1 MQHNSTP
8 NKVDKTPFIRMQ
20 NIAKRWSGQLGVEN
34 ISLTVA
40 EGQFVALLGPS
51 GCGKSTTLRLLAG
64 LEFSDKGTIE
74 IDGVDVTG
82 LPAAER
88 NLSMVFQNYA
98 LFPHLSVAENVIF
111 GLKARKIPESERT
124 NMLNKALEITGL
136 TGFEDR
142 KPSQLSGGQQ
152 QRVALARAIVAGRK
166 LCLMDE
172 PLSNLDAKL
181 RYSVRKDI
189 KKLQKSLGMTVVY
202 VTHDQA
208 EAMSMADVVVLMQEG
223 TIQQVGTPQDIY
235 NNPINTFVAKFV
247 GSPPMALLEGALLE
261 DKALKTAKQTPPHT
275 IGIRPEYISLST
287 KNKGKGGKGDLTCT
301 VQDVEYLGSETLVEL
316 YHPQATGLV
325 VKLQGQKTIESGTQ
339 LAISFDKDK
348 MLFYDRDGNRL

>member
-1 MQHNSTP
+1 MVQGTKKP
-8 NKVDKTPFIRMQ
+8 DKPFIHMR
-20 NIAKRWSGQLGVEN
+20 NVDKRWSGQLGVDT
-34 ISLTVA
+34 ISLTVQ

-111 GLKARKIPESERT
+111 GLKVRNTPESERDK
-124 NMLNKALEITGL
+124 MLAKALEMTGL
-136 TGFEDR
+136 TGLENR

-189 KKLQKSLGMTVVY
+189 KNLQKSLGMTVIY

-235 NNPINTFVAKFV
+235 NNPANTFVAKFV
-247 GSPPMALLEGALLE
+247 GSPPMALIEVGAL
-261 DKALKTAKQTPPHT
+261 KVTKLKNAHT
-275 IGIRPEYISLST
+275 IGIRPEYISLT
-287 KNKGKGGKGDLTCT
+287 KTTKGDLTCT

-316 YHPQATGLV
+316 HHPKASGLV
-325 VKLQGQKTIESGTQ
+325 LKLQGDKTLELGAQVS
-339 LAISFDKDK
+339 ISFDKK
-348 MLFYDRDGNRL
+348 QMLFYDRDGNRI